1 MVQLSDSAITH
12 RARLAD
18 MITEIVEA
26 DGRVRRC
33 KRIDFADEGGV
44 VLTVELVPARHA
56 PIREAIAREL
66 EFAITHHLPM
76 LPWARVEAV

>member
-1 MVQLSDSAITH
+1 MVQLSDNAITL

-18 MITEIVEA
+18 IMTEIVEV

-44 VLTVELVPARHA
+44 VLTVELVPARYA
-56 PIREAIAREL
+56 TIGEAIAREL
-66 EFAITHHLPM
+66 ELTIKQRLPM
-76 LPWARVEAV
+76 LPWARVEAL